1 LLLIRSIWNKL
12 FKFKRD
18 EANVSFSIMEKEK
31 IFDTS
36 GELLRSLRFCVIDLE
51 TTGGN
56 PDTEK
61 IIEIGMVKI
70 DNRKITEERSFLVNP
85 QKEIPDFVQKLTGI
99 KKADV
104 EHSPKIEE
112 VIDEIVEFIG
122 DAILVAHNTSFDIP
136 FLNGVLKKLQRPT
149 LDNKVICTNIMTKY
163 MIPDIMS
170 SNLGYMSQIFGISHS
185 QAHRAIEDARA
196 TGLLLLKYMDIFE
209 GKNIR
214 KINQLYYPRNKFEL
228 DRAIIEGTEGLPK
241 VYSVLENITNPVVLT
256 IKGDNGVILMI
267 LPIKSPKE
275 EVEGLKP
282 YLAEFRW
289 SQIHIRL
296 CGPFIEGLFFMNS
309 NFVKIPETYRNKT
322 VEYLKAKHKLP
333 PAPRLMDEHDFIVT
347 PHLISG
353 QYIVYSF
360 LNFSP
365 YSQLIF
371 KFPSHK
377 KKLHQFLLGQVAR
390 FEVQQKGKKKVFIQ
404 NDIKDIFLSLFH
416 DSLAKEPKV
425 YLTLKMADIKD
436 ERKAYLDRI
445 EQLAET
451 EVDRY
456 NFPTTHL

>member
-1 LLLIRSIWNKL
+1 
-12 FKFKRD
+12 
-18 EANVSFSIMEKEK
+18 MQEKEK
-31 IFDTS
+31 TYES
-36 GELLRSLRFCVIDLE
+36 SKELLSSLNFCVIDLE

-61 IIEIGMVKI
+61 IIEIGMVRI
-70 DNRKITEERSFLVNP
+70 ENRKMTEERSFLVNP
-85 QKEIPDFVQKLTGI
+85 QKDIPDFVQKLTGI
-99 KKADV
+99 RKADV
-104 EHSPKIEE
+104 EHSPRIEE
-112 VIDEIVEFIG
+112 VIDEIIEFIG
-122 DAILVAHNTSFDIP
+122 DSILVAHNTSFDIP

-170 SNLGYMSQIFGISHS
+170 SNLAYMSEMFGIHHS

-209 GKNIR
+209 TKNIR

-228 DRAIIEGTEGLPK
+228 DRAIIETPEGLPK
-241 VYSVLENITNPVVLT
+241 VFEFLEKIENPCVLT
-256 IKGDNGVILMI
+256 VKGDNGVILTI
-267 LPIKSPKE
+267 LPIKSPKDE
-275 EVEGLKP
+275 LEDLKT

-296 CGPFIEGLFFMNS
+296 CGPFIEGLFFMNA
-309 NFVKIPETYRNKT
+309 NFVKIPEIYRKKSI
-322 VEYLKAKHKLP
+322 EYLKKRHKLP

-347 PHLISG
+347 PHLIAG

-377 KKLHQFLLGQVAR
+377 KKLHQFLSGQVTR
-390 FEVQQKGKKKVFIQ
+390 FETQQKGKKKAFIQ
-404 NDIKDIFLSLFH
+404 NDIRDIFLALFH

-425 YLTLKMADIKD
+425 YLSLRTADIKD
-436 ERKAYLDRI
+436 EKKHYLKRI
-445 EQLAET
+445 EELSET

-456 NFPTTHL
+456 RFPTKHL

>member
-1 LLLIRSIWNKL
+1 
-12 FKFKRD
+12 
-18 EANVSFSIMEKEK
+18 MQEKEK
-31 IFDTS
+31 SFETS
-36 GELLRSLRFCVIDLE
+36 AELLESLKFCVIDLE

-70 DNRKITEERSFLVNP
+70 ENRKISEERSFLINP

-99 KKADV
+99 RKADV

-112 VIDEIVEFIG
+112 VIDEIVTFIG
-122 DAILVAHNTSFDIP
+122 DSILVAHNTSFDIP
-136 FLNGVLKKLQRPT
+136 FLNGVLRKLQRPT

-170 SNLGYMSQIFGISHS
+170 SNLNYMSTIFGIPHS

-196 TGLLLLKYMDIFE
+196 TGLLLLKYMEIFE
-209 GKNIR
+209 SKNIR
-214 KINQLYYPRNKFEL
+214 KVNQLYYPRNKFEL
-228 DRAIIEGTEGLPK
+228 DRSIIDGSEGLEK
-241 VYSVLENITNPVVLT
+241 VYNVLGSIENPCVLT
-256 IKGDNGVILMI
+256 VKGDNGVILTI
-267 LPIKSPKE
+267 LPIKSPKNE
-275 EVEGLKP
+275 LEDLKP
-282 YLAEFRW
+282 FLSEFRW

-309 NFVKIPETYRNKT
+309 NFIKIPEVYRKKAI
-322 VEYLKAKHKLP
+322 EYLKSKHTIH
-333 PAPRLMDEHDFIVT
+333 PAPKLMEEHDFVVT

-377 KKLHQFLLGQVAR
+377 KKLHQFLLGQVNR
-390 FEVQQKGKKKVFIQ
+390 FETQQKGKKKVFIQ

-416 DSLAKEPKV
+416 DSLVNEPDI
-425 YLTLKMADIKD
+425 YLTLKIADIKD
-436 ERKAYLDRI
+436 ERKQYLDKI
-445 EQLAET
+445 EQLSIDHA
-451 EVDRY
+451 DRY
-456 NFPTTHL
+456 QFPKKYL

>member
-1 LLLIRSIWNKL
+1 
-12 FKFKRD
+12 
-18 EANVSFSIMEKEK
+18 MQEKEK
-31 IFDTS
+31 TYES
-36 GELLRSLRFCVIDLE
+36 SKELLSSLNFCVIDLE

-61 IIEIGMVKI
+61 IIEIGMVRI
-70 DNRKITEERSFLVNP
+70 ENRKITEERSFLVNP
-85 QKEIPDFVQKLTGI
+85 QKDIPDFVQKLTGI

-104 EHSPKIEE
+104 EHAPKIEE
-112 VIDEIVEFIG
+112 VIDEIIEFIG
-122 DAILVAHNTSFDIP
+122 DSILVAHNTSFDIP

-170 SNLGYMSQIFGISHS
+170 SNLAYMSEMFGIHHS

-209 GKNIR
+209 SKNIR

-228 DRAIIEGTEGLPK
+228 DRAIIETPEGLPK
-241 VYSVLENITNPVVLT
+241 VFEVLEKIENPCVLT
-256 IKGDNGVILMI
+256 VKGDNGVILTI
-267 LPIKSPKE
+267 LPIKSPKDE
-275 EVEGLKP
+275 LEDLKT

-296 CGPFIEGLFFMNS
+296 CGPFIEGLFFMNA
-309 NFVKIPETYRNKT
+309 NFVKIPETYRKKSI
-322 VEYLKAKHKLP
+322 EYLKKRHKLP
-333 PAPRLMDEHDFIVT
+333 SAPRLMDEHDFIVT
-347 PHLISG
+347 PHLIAG
-353 QYIVYSF
+353 QFIVYSF

-377 KKLHQFLLGQVAR
+377 KKLHQFLSGQVTR
-390 FEVQQKGKKKVFIQ
+390 FETQQKGKKKAFIQ
-404 NDIKDIFLSLFH
+404 NDIRDIFLALFH

-425 YLTLKMADIKD
+425 YLSLRTADIKD
-436 ERKAYLDRI
+436 EKKHYLNRI
-445 EQLAET
+445 EELSET

-456 NFPTTHL
+456 HFPTKHL